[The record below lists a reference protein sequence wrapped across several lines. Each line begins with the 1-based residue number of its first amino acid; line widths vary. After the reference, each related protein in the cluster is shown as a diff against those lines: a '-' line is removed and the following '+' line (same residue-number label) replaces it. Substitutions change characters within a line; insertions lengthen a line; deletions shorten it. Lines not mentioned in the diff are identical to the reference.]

1 VKNRR
6 TKTLVSLLFL
16 AGLVATLALPDRRA
30 GLAPATAPNGASE
43 PGPAEVAFAAL
54 VADGEG
60 AALAPEERLRL
71 VGTMRSMGAPALA
84 RFLEGSVGKTDPEP
98 PRLAALECLGGC
110 ATGREVGAL
119 MRLATPGESAP
130 SGRLCTAL
138 HSALLLTLERD
149 ARAFAELVPA
159 WRIAGTALRAE
170 LLATVGERGDPAA
183 LELLAWVVT
192 FEGEEYHRAV
202 AETCQRLAPRACT
215 PERLERLE
223 TLCAL
228 LSSKDAV
235 CVQTIS
241 IALARARVEA
251 AIPAWIELLE
261 SDSRG
266 TRERARRS
274 LEELSGLA
282 LGATRARWLAWY
294 ESECTW
300 YDEEAPTLLAQLGST
315 DDALVLAAVRTL
327 SLRHLHRDELAE
339 ALAKLLEHDTPAVR
353 LCACS
358 ALESLG
364 SGLALPALSAALAD
378 DDAAVARAAW
388 SALRRLTGLDLPQDE
403 ALWRERIP
411 GS

>member
-1 VKNRR
+1 MKNRR
-6 TKTLVSLLFL
+6 TKTLVSLVFL
-16 AGLVATLALPDRRA
+16 AGLVATLALPGRRA
-30 GLAPATAPNGASE
+30 GVAPSTAPSGVPT

-54 VADGEG
+54 VAADGEDASG
-60 AALAPEERLRL
+60 LAPEERLRL

-84 RFLEGSVGKTDPEP
+84 RFLEGSVDKTGPDT

-119 MRLATPGESAP
+119 MRLATP
-130 SGRLCTAL
+130 SGRLCAAL
-138 HSALLLTLERD
+138 HSALLPTLERD

-159 WRIAGTALRAE
+159 WRLAGAALRAE
-170 LLATVGERGDPAA
+170 LLATVGERGDPAG
-183 LELLAWVVT
+183 LELLAWVVN

-202 AETCQRLAPRACT
+202 AESCLRLAPRACT
-215 PERLERLE
+215 PEMLERLE

-228 LSSKDAV
+228 LRSKDLV

-266 TRERARRS
+266 TRERARHS
-274 LEELSGLA
+274 LEELTGLA

-300 YDEEAPTLLAQLGST
+300 YDEEAPVLLAQLGSA
-315 DDALVLAAVRTL
+315 DDAQVLTAVRTL
-327 SLRHLHRDELAE
+327 SLRRLHRDELAE
-339 ALAKLLEHDTPAVR
+339 ALAELLDHVTPAVR

-364 SGLALPALSAALAD
+364 SPLALPALATALAD
-378 DDAAVARAAW
+378 DDAAVARGAW

-411 GS
+411 GF